1 MRRKVLLGL
10 TVAANCVLLALAGC
24 TGSLDQPKQRA
35 APAASQD
42 AAAAETPSGEAH
54 QSVQPAASTPSV
66 APAAASESV
75 SRAGTTLVPPTTPAD
90 GRATRPPA
98 IELCFA
104 DVVAKARPAVVGI
117 AVRAQ
122 LIDQFF
128 RVVSP
133 IQSGSGVII
142 DPRGYIL
149 TNEHVVA
156 NATRIE
162 VTTDD
167 EQTYVAEIVG
177 KDATIDLAVIKIAAP
192 QPLRALVFAVPDS
205 YRVGD
210 WVVAI
215 GNALGL
221 AGGPTVTV
229 GVIGALERSIS
240 VEADVLSDLVQ
251 TDAAINEGNSGGP
264 LLNLNAEIVGINTIG
279 AREGGGQGIG
289 FAVSSFTAAPVARVL
304 MEQGRV
310 PWAWMGASVDE
321 LSPSRAMDLGLR
333 VRKGVIIVRIS
344 RSGPAFQA
352 GLRAGDVLL
361 QVDDTPLQRVRDLNA
376 LLRERFKAG
385 QSATVAYMR
394 GSDEGTAKVTFTE
407 APQR

>member
-1 MRRKVLLGL
+1 MRRRVLLGL
-10 TVAANCVLLALAGC
+10 TVAASCVLLALAGC
-24 TGSLDQPKQRA
+24 TGSSDQPKERA
-35 APAASQD
+35 ASAAVQD
-42 AAAAETPSGEAH
+42 APAAETPSGEAPA
-54 QSVQPAASTPSV
+54 SGQPATSG
-66 APAAASESV
+66 APVAASESV
-75 SRAGTTLVPPTTPAD
+75 SRASATLVPPATPAD

-98 IELCFA
+98 IETSFA
-104 DVVAKARPAVVGI
+104 GVVANARPAVVGI

-122 LIDQFF
+122 VIDPFF
-128 RVVSP
+128 RVLNP

-177 KDATIDLAVIKIAAP
+177 KDAATDLAVVKIAAP
-192 QPLRALVFAVPDS
+192 LPLPALAFALPNS
-205 YRVGD
+205 YRAGD

-229 GVIGALERSIS
+229 GVVGALERSIS
-240 VEADVLSDLVQ
+240 VDADVLSDLVQ

-264 LLNLNAEIVGINTIG
+264 LLNLNAEIIGINTIV

-289 FAVSSFTAAPVARVL
+289 FAVSSFTAAPVARAL

-321 LSPSRAMDLGLR
+321 LSPARAMELGLR
-333 VRKGVIIVRIS
+333 VRKGVIVVRIS

-361 QVDDTPLQRVRDLNA
+361 RVDDTPLQRVRDLDA

-385 QSATVAYMR
+385 QSATVSYVR
-394 GSDEGTAKVTFTE
+394 GSEEGTAKVTFTE